1 MGHDLPSPLANE
13 CAATQRGARL
23 VHAGASRQSR
33 APPTR
38 FHAGP
43 CLLPAFW
50 ARAWA
55 LSLATSGL
63 ENASL
68 FWAPFC
74 VPKTGAPLYN
84 QIRHVPVLGAQKG
97 AQIGN
102 AKSEQKRVHGL
113 RDRWDLVGQAAPSC
127 RQSSLARSDAPAQAD
142 SCQGCPVA
150 ACAGRRL
157 GPQARRQAREMR
169 LGQAQA

>member
-1 MGHDLPSPLANE
+1 MTSRCRWQMKALQLNE
-13 CAATQRGARL
+13 EPALSTQEL
-23 VHAGASRQSR
+23 VAKAGP
-33 APPTR
+33 PPTR

-113 RDRWDLVGQAAPSC
+113 RDQWDLAGQAAPSC

-150 ACAGRRL
+150 ARAGRRL
-157 GPQARRQAREMR
+157 GPQARRQARKMR